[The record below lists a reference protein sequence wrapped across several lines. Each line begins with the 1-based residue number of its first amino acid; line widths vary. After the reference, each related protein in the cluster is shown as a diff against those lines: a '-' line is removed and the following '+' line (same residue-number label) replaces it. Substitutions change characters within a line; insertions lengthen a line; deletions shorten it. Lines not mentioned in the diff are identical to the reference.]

1 MGTNGSLSGPASP
14 GSRTMLQRTA
24 VSFCLTERDWRCINY
39 VLKLELISFK
49 AQLHNQTT
57 QLNWTMVSGEKVNRI
72 IVQRS
77 NDGISFT
84 DIQSVQGKPGET
96 NSYQTTDDIGNT
108 NSSIL
113 YYRLSFIMENGI
125 MKFSSTISLQ
135 IENKKA
141 IDVRINPNPVRNQ
154 LQVFVSAQSLSNA
167 KLFIVDGNGKM
178 IKTYTEKLLPGV
190 NKFIYNEVS
199 NFPQGLYFLQVEI
212 GEVIVTQKF
221 SLIK

>member
-1 MGTNGSLSGPASP
+1 M
-14 GSRTMLQRTA
+14 
-24 VSFCLTERDWRCINY
+24 
-39 VLKLELISFK
+39 
-49 AQLHNQTT
+49 HNQTT
-57 QLNWTMVSGEKVNRI
+57 QLNWTIVSGEKVNRI

-96 NSYQTTDDIGNT
+96 NSYQTTDDVGNT

-125 MKFSSTISLQ
+125 MKFSNTISLQ

-154 LQVFVSAQSLSNA
+154 LQVFVNAQSLSNA
-167 KLFIVDGNGKM
+167 KLFIVDANGKM

-190 NKFIYNEVS
+190 NKFIYNEVN